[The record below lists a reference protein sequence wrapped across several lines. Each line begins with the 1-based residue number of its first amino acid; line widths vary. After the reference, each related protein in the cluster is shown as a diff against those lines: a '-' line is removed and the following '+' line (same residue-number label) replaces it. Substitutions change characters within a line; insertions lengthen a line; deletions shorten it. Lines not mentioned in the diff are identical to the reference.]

1 MREKRDDVA
10 ATLSFRFEPNKLFVR
25 SWCQNDVVPYA
36 EGVLPP
42 DLSPAS
48 SSSPLRGLSCHT
60 SPADGGC
67 RSRRE
72 GTAMSLSYSFPS
84 FLYVILTILSGSCFH
99 VLTDDDL
106 PPPDG
111 L

>member
-1 MREKRDDVA
+1 
-10 ATLSFRFEPNKLFVR
+10 
-25 SWCQNDVVPYA
+25 
-36 EGVLPP
+36 
-42 DLSPAS
+42 
-48 SSSPLRGLSCHT
+48 
-60 SPADGGC
+60 
-67 RSRRE
+67 
-72 GTAMSLSYSFPS
+72 MSLSYSFPS